1 MAVRAHEPDPSLGSG
16 GIISLGRMAA
26 GRGIRVALAAVA
38 VCLIWTPGSAH
49 PQEPDYRWAL
59 PEWRQ
64 TWSGGPLGDDRGFVT
79 KATDDAVYIAGV
91 SGSGKGGGDLLVQR
105 YSLAGT
111 LVWSQTWGGHELDQA
126 QGMVLASDG
135 IYVVGSDGSAG
146 DGVNQSVLLRF
157 DYATGNLAME
167 RIWNAGVTSQI
178 QSVAEQGR
186 YLYVAGLSHRTS
198 GNRDAYIAKIS
209 KSDGS
214 RVWERRWG
222 GSEWDEAWDVQVDG
236 KRLYIVGYTTD
247 PERRTTD
254 NLLLIVHPGSGAI
267 RNSVVWGGAG
277 NDEAR
282 AAAVEGNTLWVAG
295 GGQVGTSGDAFLSK
309 VTTAGAVQWTRY
321 AGRRMTGAYGIAIGE
336 RGIYLAGGS
345 YDFPAGGDMAV
356 SRWTRDGVIE
366 WSQIYGLPGFW
377 DWAFD
382 VEARGGRFYV
392 TGTLWT
398 PGTGWYEVLTI
409 AYDEDF
415 ETVGL
420 PEAVESAAAGN
431 RSAFEHFQVGDML
444 KWARGA
450 NPQTEEATP
459 ARDGATTWESTD
471 PESTAPP
478 PGEHGA
484 ARIYWTGASDFG
496 RQRGTIWADSE
507 RDPAVGQDGA
517 LEAFTGL
524 ARDYPGNPAL
534 VRNYTGFR
542 GSALNGL
549 IRFRYFIS
557 HDRLIPQGGFIS
569 VGDTVVPLP
578 PPPV

>member
-1 MAVRAHEPDPSLGSG
+1 
-16 GIISLGRMAA
+16 MAA
-26 GRGIRVALAAVA
+26 GRGIRVVPAVLAAVMA
-38 VCLIWTPGSAH
+38 CAGTASA
-49 PQEPDYRWAL
+49 QEGDYEWAL

-79 KATDDAVYIAGV
+79 KATDDAVYVAGV

-105 YSLAGT
+105 YSPAGD

-126 QGMVLASDG
+126 QSMVLASDG
-135 IYVVGSDGSAG
+135 IYVVGSDGSSG

-157 DYATGNLAME
+157 EYESGALSLE
-167 RIWNAGVTSQI
+167 RTWNAGLTSQI
-178 QSVAEQGR
+178 QAVAEAGR
-186 YLYVAGLSHRTS
+186 YLYVAGLSHRTR
-198 GNRDAYIAKIS
+198 GNRDAYVAKIR

-214 RVWERRWG
+214 RVWQRRWG
-222 GSEWDEAWDVQVDG
+222 GDQWDEAWDIQSDG
-236 KRLYIVGYTTD
+236 KRLYVLGYTTD
-247 PERRTTD
+247 AELKTTD
-254 NLLLIVHPGSGAI
+254 NLLLILRPTSGAI
-267 RNSVVWGGAG
+267 TRAVIWGGPG

-282 AAAVEGNTLWVAG
+282 AGAIEGSVLWVAG
-295 GGQVGTSGDAFLSK
+295 GGQVGTSGDAFLSR
-309 VTTAGAVQWTRY
+309 VTSSGHIEWTRY

-356 SRWTRDGVIE
+356 SRWSREGVVE

-382 VEARGGRFYV
+382 VDARGGRFYV

-409 AYDEDF
+409 AYDEHFD
-415 ETVGL
+415 TVAL
-420 PEAVESAAAGN
+420 PEAVQAAAGGD
-431 RSAFEHFQVGDML
+431 RAALEHFQIGDML
-444 KWARGA
+444 KWARGRGT
-450 NPQTEEATP
+450 QGEETSPERP
-459 ARDGATTWESTD
+459 AETSWESTD
-471 PESTAPP
+471 PESDAPP
-478 PGEHGA
+478 AGSHGA
-484 ARIYWTGASDFG
+484 ARLYWSGASDFG
-496 RQRGTIWADSE
+496 REQGAIWADTA
-507 RDPAVGQDGA
+507 RDPAVGQEGA
-517 LEAFTGL
+517 VEALTGL
-524 ARDYPGNPAL
+524 QRDFPGNPAL

-542 GSALNGL
+542 GSALDGL

>member
-1 MAVRAHEPDPSLGSG
+1 
-16 GIISLGRMAA
+16 MAA
-26 GRGIRVALAAVA
+26 GRGIRVVMAAA
-38 VCLIWTPGSAH
+38 AASLICGHGSATA
-49 PQEPDYRWAL
+49 QQGEYAWAL

-79 KATDDAVYIAGV
+79 KATADAVYVAGV
-91 SGSGKGGGDLLVQR
+91 SGSGKGGGDLLLQR
-105 YSLAGT
+105 YSRSGA
-111 LVWSQTWGGHELDQA
+111 LVWSRTWGGHELDQA
-126 QGMVLASDG
+126 QSMVLGSDG
-135 IYVVGSDGSAG
+135 IYVVGSEGSGG

-157 DYATGNLAME
+157 SYDTGELTMA

-178 QSVAEQGR
+178 QSVTESGR

-198 GNRDAYIAKIS
+198 ANRDAYVAKIR

-214 RVWERRWG
+214 RVWQRRWG
-222 GSEWDEAWDVQVDG
+222 GDEWDEAWDIQSDS
-236 KRLYIVGYTTD
+236 KQLYVVGYTTD
-247 PERRTTD
+247 PALRTTD
-254 NLLLIVHPGSGAI
+254 NLLLVVHPGSGAI
-267 RNSVVWGGAG
+267 KRSVIWGGPG

-282 AAAVEGNTLWVAG
+282 AAALEASTLWVAG
-295 GGQVGTSGDAFLSK
+295 GGQVGTSGDAFLAK
-309 VTTAGAVQWTRY
+309 LTTAGVLQWAKY

-356 SRWTRDGVIE
+356 SRWSREGVVE

-409 AYDEDF
+409 AYDESF
-415 ETVGL
+415 ESVSL
-420 PEAVESAAAGN
+420 PQAVSAAAAGD
-431 RSAFEHFQVGDML
+431 STALEHFQLGDML
-444 KWARGA
+444 KWARG
-450 NPQTEEATP
+450 PQAQGEEQAP
-459 ARDGATTWESTD
+459 QRQGDTTWESTD
-471 PESTAPP
+471 PESPSPP
-478 PGEHGA
+478 AGRHGA
-484 ARIYWTGASDFG
+484 ARLYWTGASDFG
-496 RQRGTIWADSE
+496 RQRGTIWADTE
-507 RDPAVGQDGA
+507 RSPAVGQDGA
-517 LEAFTGL
+517 PEAFMGL
-524 ARDYPGNPAL
+524 LRDYPGNPAL
-534 VRNYTGFR
+534 VRDYTGFR

-569 VGDTVVPLP
+569 VGETIVPLP